1 MVVGVMY
8 KNLTELFTSDKNT
21 RGTNK
26 TRFVFQQQENQRRL
40 FNQSIKTALKKNNKE
55 KTKIYNILH
64 VYGEDND
71 NIQTYLM
78 VLNYGLSSKTK
89 AQN

>member
-26 TRFVFQQQENQRRL
+26 TRFVFQQQENQIRL
-40 FNQSIKTALKKNNKE
+40 LNQSIKTAVKNNKE
-55 KTKIYNILH
+55 KTKLYNILH
-64 VYGEDND
+64 VCGEDND
-71 NIQTYLM
+71 YIQTYLM
-78 VLNYGLSSKTK
+78 VLNYCLFSKTK
-89 AQN
+89 AQK

>member
-26 TRFVFQQQENQRRL
+26 IRFVFQQQENQIRL
-40 FNQSIKTALKKNNKE
+40 LNQSIKTAVKNNKE
-55 KTKIYNILH
+55 KTKLYNILH
-64 VYGEDND
+64 VCGEDND
-71 NIQTYLM
+71 YIQTYLM
-78 VLNYGLSSKTK
+78 VLNYCLFSKTK
-89 AQN
+89 AQK

>member
-26 TRFVFQQQENQRRL
+26 IRFVFQQQENQIRL
-40 FNQSIKTALKKNNKE
+40 LNQSIKTAVKRNK
-55 KTKIYNILH
+55 
-64 VYGEDND
+64 
-71 NIQTYLM
+71 
-78 VLNYGLSSKTK
+78 
-89 AQN
+89 

>member
-26 TRFVFQQQENQRRL
+26 TRFVFQQQENQIRL
-40 FNQSIKTALKKNNKE
+40 LNQSIKTALKNNKE
-55 KTKIYNILH
+55 KTKLYNILH
-64 VYGEDND
+64 VCGEDND
-71 NIQTYLM
+71 YIQTYLM
-78 VLNYGLSSKTK
+78 VLNYCLFSKTK
-89 AQN
+89 AQK

>member
-1 MVVGVMY
+1 MVVRVMY

-40 FNQSIKTALKKNNKE
+40 LNQSIKTAVKKK
-55 KTKIYNILH
+55 L
-64 VYGEDND
+64 
-71 NIQTYLM
+71 
-78 VLNYGLSSKTK
+78 
-89 AQN
+89 

>member
-8 KNLTELFTSDKNT
+8 KNLTELFISDKNT

-26 TRFVFQQQENQRRL
+26 TRFVFHQQENNT
-40 FNQSIKTALKKNNKE
+40 FVKSKTAVKINKE

-71 NIQTYLM
+71 YIQTYFM
-78 VLNYGLSSKTK
+78 VLNYCLFSKTK
-89 AQN
+89 AQK

>member
-26 TRFVFQQQENQRRL
+26 IRFVFQQQENQIHL
-40 FNQSIKTALKKNNKE
+40 LNQSIKTAVKNNKE